1 MPGEEGN
8 LSLIGM
14 AELFFWYFTSRTAA
28 TDGVVSFGEKE
39 TIDCPC
45 EDDSHNNANDDNYKK
60 LYIHISI
67 TRVMDKKFLHQ

>member
-1 MPGEEGN
+1 MLPV
-8 LSLIGM
+8 GM
-14 AELFFWYFTSRTAA
+14 AELFFLDIASRAAA